1 MGTDSTQE
9 LIFKV
14 RTLIN
19 DKGSEE
25 AFSNE
30 EIQSFLKQSRTYQQE
45 YPLMVLRRVGMPDT
59 MFQANVPYWDE
70 DVVLTNW
77 DSQTI
82 EAKTKDTLSGYF
94 EFEEGQKEVFAT
106 GFTYDVYFASA
117 ELLTVW
123 AGRLEGEIESF
134 SSDGS
139 SYKFASGIQSKL
151 KLAEE
156 YKRKSYQF
164 GAIKTAKMV
173 RNDTTY

>member
-1 MGTDSTQE
+1 MGANSTQE

-19 DKGSEE
+19 DKGSDE

-30 EIQSFLKQSRTYQQE
+30 EILSFLKQSRTYQQE
-45 YPLMVLRRVGMPDT
+45 YPLIVLRRVGMPDT
-59 MFQANVPYWDE
+59 MFQASIQYWDE

-82 EAKTKDTLSGYF
+82 EAKTKDALSGYF

-106 GFTYDVYFASA
+106 GFTYDVYFAAA
-117 ELLTVW
+117 ELLTIW

-139 SYKFASGIQSKL
+139 SYKFASGAQSKL

-156 YKRKSYQF
+156 YKRKSLRF
-164 GAIKTAKMV
+164 GTIKTAKMV